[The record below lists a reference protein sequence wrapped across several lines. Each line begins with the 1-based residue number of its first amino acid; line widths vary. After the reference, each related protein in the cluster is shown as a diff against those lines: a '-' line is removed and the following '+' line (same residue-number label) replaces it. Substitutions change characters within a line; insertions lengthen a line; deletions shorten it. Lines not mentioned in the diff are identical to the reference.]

1 MDYIPQ
7 IIGFIGLVLLVSSLQ
22 SNKKGVILFLQ
33 IFANLFYGL
42 QYILLNSLSG
52 GMMSLISLIRCVVF
66 YYYDKKGRKDI
77 PETSCYI
84 LIVECI
90 VIGIFTYTNIFS
102 VVALVA
108 QLVGTLA
115 MWSRNGKTIRV
126 LQLFCVSPLW
136 LVHNIFVFSIGG
148 IICEVF
154 NLCSIIVSLIRFGTS
169 GFEKE

>member
-1 MDYIPQ
+1 MIE
-7 IIGFIGLVLLVSSLQ
+7 IIAQLLGILGTIFAFISFQLKE
-22 SNKKGVILFLQ
+22 NKKFFILQ
-33 IFANLFYGL
+33 
-42 QYILLNSLSG
+42 SLSG
-52 GMMSLISLIRCVVF
+52 CMFALNFLLLGAYTGCMLNFINIFRGAVMLGGKKMHKAPWLIAIQAL
-66 YYYDKKGRKDI
+66 
-77 PETSCYI
+77 YI
-84 LIVECI
+84 VATIL
-90 VIGIFTYTNIFS
+90 TYTNIFS

-154 NLCSIIVSLIRFGTS
+154 NLGSIIVSLIRFGKS

>member
-1 MDYIPQ
+1 MIEFIAQ
-7 IIGFIGLVLLVSSLQ
+7 ILGILGTIFAFVSFQLKE
-22 SNKKGVILFLQ
+22 NKKFFILQALSGCMFALNFLLLG
-33 IFANLFYGL
+33 AYTGC
-42 QYILLNSLSG
+42 LLNFINIFRGAVMVG
-52 GMMSLISLIRCVVF
+52 GKKMNKPYWLIITLALYTIATV
-66 YYYDKKGRKDI
+66 
-77 PETSCYI
+77 
-84 LIVECI
+84 
-90 VIGIFTYTNIFS
+90 FTYTNIFS
-102 VVALVA
+102 LIALVA

-154 NLCSIIVSLIRFGTS
+154 NLGSIIVSLIRFGVS